1 MRSLRPIIR
10 RNVKINAKIIAVGT
24 QLMQLVKESMKKQ
37 KQNKKK
43 NKKKQQQ
50 QKKTVPK
57 QNYITRIT
65 NKSS

>member
-43 NKKKQQQ
+43 K
-50 QKKTVPK
+50 QKKTTTTK
-57 QNYITRIT
+57 KNSAKTKLY
-65 NKSS
+65 N